1 MKLHCKLPIHNTTI
15 YETSCVKHN
24 NDNIPKYTLQ
34 VASRLNQANGRLE
47 SIDWMSLPEN
57 NLRHFIFDAIQV
69 IRFST
74 VRCVISWISPF
85 IVNREPFSF
94 VPWYRSIVD
103 VSIFGVNLQKKNS
116 EIQFDTRNHRW
127 INCKRLPKKAES
139 WTWPFSCQ
147 IEVKKTSYRRSN
159 SLISRFQFHCWVG
172 RIYAH
177 GPITGFQLP
186 LPIFSLFARFMFKPV
201 FSFEMN
207 IYVGID

>member
-57 NLRHFIFDAIQV
+57 NLSHFIFDAIQV

-103 VSIFGVNLQKKNS
+103 VSIFGVNLLQKKIQKFNS
-116 EIQFDTRNHRW
+116 IQETIVESIAKDYRKKLNREPDLSLVKVKW
-127 INCKRLPKKAES
+127 KKRATDEAIHWS
-139 WTWPFSCQ
+139 ADFNF
-147 IEVKKTSYRRSN
+147 I
-159 SLISRFQFHCWVG
+159 VG
-172 RIYAH
+172 LGEYMH
-177 GPITGFQLP
+177 MGP
-186 LPIFSLFARFMFKPV
+186 
-201 FSFEMN
+201 
-207 IYVGID
+207 